1 MKIESAQDPST
12 IDSVFSALPE
22 QDAQALV
29 RLPFR
34 VGVWISSSDTTGGAE
49 AEARELKTLET
60 IVSSYAQEYL
70 KSEFVQKLMERTFSA
85 KAEWPRWTHGVDR
98 VPEECGHLMTRLET
112 ILSARELAAFRENLV
127 DIALAVA
134 MVYREES
141 QPTDVPVSSGGFLDS
156 ALRALGFGRAQEES
170 HVNISLAERKALR
183 QLAAALKVPDPV
195 RAMSR

>member
-1 MKIESAQDPST
+1 MKIESAQDPSS
-12 IDSVFSALPE
+12 IDSVFSALTE
-22 QDAQALV
+22 REAQILI

-85 KAEWPRWTHGVDR
+85 KADWSRWTQGVER
-98 VPEECGHLMTRLET
+98 VPEECAQLMMRLESL
-112 ILSARELAAFRENLV
+112 LSARELAAFRENLV

-141 QPTDVPVSSGGFLDS
+141 GSTDTPVSSGGFLDS
-156 ALRALGFGRAQEES
+156 ALRVLGFGRAQEES